1 MNLLV
6 TAWDSVY
13 GKTIEN
19 FFKHDGF
26 KINDDDSSVD
36 SDKRNEKIEP
46 AGGITEREREW

>member
-19 FFKHDGF
+19 FFKNDGF
-26 KINDDDSSVD
+26 KINYDDSSGD

-46 AGGITEREREW
+46 AGGITKREREW